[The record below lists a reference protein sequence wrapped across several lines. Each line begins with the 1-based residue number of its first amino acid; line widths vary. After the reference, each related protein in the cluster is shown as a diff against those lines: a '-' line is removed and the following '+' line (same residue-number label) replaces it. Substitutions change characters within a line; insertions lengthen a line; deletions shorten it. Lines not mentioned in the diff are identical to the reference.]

1 MEEGREYD
9 RRKDFNNEGYGVRE
23 LTSKVL
29 QIQAKKFFLDVK
41 ENRRGRFIKI
51 SEVGTTGHKNR
62 LLIDMNTASDFHEQ
76 LTNFIEHYAS
86 LGPRSRDNYGDDK
99 IKSEVI
105 YAGERRY
112 YLDLKENSRGRFLKV
127 AMTMPPPS
135 ADRQQV
141 VIPAQGMIDVRDA
154 LTDILSEFGVSYSFE
169 EVKQKLSLEAD
180 NKVFFFDVGEN
191 QYGDYLR
198 ISEVSPSFR
207 TAISIPQNIWP
218 QFREKLHAV
227 GATLVKADCQPKS
240 ADVDVQNDCSANLHP
255 DAAVG
260 FDKPASPTAGTFSYC
275 SI

>member
-1 MEEGREYD
+1 MAKYTKFDGKNEDLNSEGS
-9 RRKDFNNEGYGVRE
+9 GVRE

-41 ENRRGRFIKI
+41 ENRRGRFVKI

-62 LLIDMNTASDFHEQ
+62 LIIDMNTASDFHEQ

-86 LGPRSRDNYGDDK
+86 LGPRSRDTYGDDK
-99 IKSEVI
+99 IKSEVM

-135 ADRQQV
+135 AERQQV

-169 EVKQKLSLEAD
+169 EVEEKLSLEAD
-180 NKVFFFDVGEN
+180 NKVFFFDIGEN

-218 QFREKLHAV
+218 QFREKLYAV
-227 GATLVKADCQPKS
+227 GASLVKADCQPKL
-240 ADVDVQNDCSANLHP
+240 ADVAVQNDWSANLHP
-255 DAAVG
+255 DAVVGVDKLAPLAAVVV
-260 FDKPASPTAGTFSYC
+260 KTK
-275 SI
+275 